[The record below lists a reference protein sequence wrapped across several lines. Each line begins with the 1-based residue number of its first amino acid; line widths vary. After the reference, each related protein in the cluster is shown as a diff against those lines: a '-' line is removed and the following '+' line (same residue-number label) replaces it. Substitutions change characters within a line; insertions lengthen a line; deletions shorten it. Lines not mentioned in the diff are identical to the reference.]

1 MGLFSFLSKKTGT
14 KGKVG
19 APLRGQ
25 PYLSASSDF
34 SNTKDE
40 SAVADNDTNAENSIL
55 RGRAGFNQSQLSLD
69 AASEDEEQAPTP
81 NTTRHRDGST
91 ERVDTAPNDRPSSM
105 VLTKGGFRV
114 RGDGQR
120 RMPPLSFRMTGSEKA
135 GPGSRPGSRGSASTI
150 KDPFRRNPG
159 HSRTGSLRTNNT
171 KAFKDLLDAQSEIKP
186 ADFRERVT
194 AAGARDYGE
203 DVAERNLGENG
214 FDLGSEY
221 VKAFYA
227 QPRRAESQ
235 STGHLAGTKKLDPYK
250 AGVRR
255 LSPHASQPSLFR
267 ETTYGNS
274 LTSNSRHS
282 RKTIAARR
290 RSVATYMPLGLG
302 KMKSL
307 PLDRKPEDLSQL
319 PPRTPALEIQRLDFG
334 LSALGSS
341 TPVVPQVPEDTAPA
355 PTIRTTRRPRDSVE
369 LAKRKVETPLSE
381 DDVADD
387 APASS
392 FAVWSASR
400 SRRSSA
406 IFSATS
412 PPRRHHS
419 FYTLRSSASSTVSRE
434 TLHVTPLSPPEKT
447 SQTNHTRVDTE
458 NLSQETSVLFEHG
471 DALTATTSS
480 ASRTQQIV
488 DNHVTPSSP
497 GVASIASKEGL
508 QAGDTTLQDDEVL
521 DYPPPIPTSST
532 RKWSASSGTP
542 TACESSTA
550 PSIVTSTFNR
560 PQSLHTADTS
570 VDLSIRTNSP
580 PLKPLHPYSA
590 THDSD
595 SDIESHYDG
604 NSEGKE
610 DLTPLE
616 TEAAGL
622 VSIDDY
628 FISGLQRQHPR
639 VKGSE
644 PALTAE
650 TAPILLRS
658 PENGEADTL
667 TDTFNIDDYVSSD
680 AESLMMR
687 VSTRTT
693 ATATTTNTNPNRR
706 PTAEGEEE
714 LLFKDHLGF
723 GPGGMQ
729 LPGLV
734 DLFPSSTS
742 PKSLLLSLP
751 GGHGHAGDEEQEDPG
766 LDDEKDDEKHRNGNV
781 KVLAPYGTHDLVHD
795 MMRWEEGYS
804 AKNIW
809 KHGGESKQGRARR
822 SSVLGLVA
830 ADGDMRREGATT
842 DDAEDDGYEADYV
855 DDDDDNEKLS
865 SRQMSLRRLEGH
877 GDECEKHHQ
886 HREEEQYEQ
895 PRQQQIE
902 MPRSKVAIVV
912 RLRKQARRA
921 KMLAGEPS
929 PAMLRRKGP
938 TNQGLGKRLSVPVLR
953 TGDAE

>member
-1 MGLFSFLSKKTGT
+1 MGLFSFLSKKTST

-25 PYLSASSDF
+25 PYLSASSGF
-34 SNTKDE
+34 SNTKADE
-40 SAVADNDTNAENSIL
+40 SAVAGNDTNAENSIF

-81 NTTRHRDGST
+81 NVARYRDGST
-91 ERVDTAPNDRPSSM
+91 ERVGTAPNGRPSSV

-114 RGDGQR
+114 KGDGQR
-120 RMPPLSFRMTGSEKA
+120 RMPPLSFRMTGSENA

-159 HSRTGSLRTNNT
+159 HSRTGSLRTNNA

-214 FDLGSEY
+214 FDLGSKH

-290 RSVATYMPLGLG
+290 SSVATYMPLGLG

-307 PLDRKPEDLSQL
+307 PLDRKPEDLGQL
-319 PPRTPALEIQRLDFG
+319 PPRTPAPEIQRLDFG

-381 DDVADD
+381 DEVADD

-406 IFSATS
+406 ILSATS

-419 FYTLRSSASSTVSRE
+419 FYTLQSSASSTVSRE

-447 SQTNHTRVDTE
+447 SQTHPTRVDTE
-458 NLSQETSVLFEHG
+458 NLSQETSVLSEHG
-471 DALTATTSS
+471 DALTATASP

-488 DNHVTPSSP
+488 DNHVMPSSP
-497 GVASIASKEGL
+497 GFASITSKEGL
-508 QAGDTTLQDDEVL
+508 QAADIILQDDEVL
-521 DYPPPIPTSST
+521 DFPPPIPTSST

-560 PQSLHTADTS
+560 PPSLHTADTS

-580 PLKPLHPYSA
+580 PLKPMHPYSA

-616 TEAAGL
+616 TEATG
-622 VSIDDY
+622 
-628 FISGLQRQHPR
+628 P
-639 VKGSE
+639 
-644 PALTAE
+644 
-650 TAPILLRS
+650 
-658 PENGEADTL
+658 ADTL

-680 AESLMMR
+680 AESLMIR
-687 VSTRTT
+687 VSTSTT
-693 ATATTTNTNPNRR
+693 ATTTTTNTNPNRR

-714 LLFKDHLGF
+714 LLFKDYLGF

-729 LPGLV
+729 LPGLA

-742 PKSLLLSLP
+742 PKSLLPSPP
-751 GGHGHAGDEEQEDPG
+751 GGRGHAGDEGQEDSG
-766 LDDEKDDEKHRNGNV
+766 LDDEKGDEKHRNGNV
-781 KVLAPYGTHDLVHD
+781 TVLAPYGTHDPVHD
-795 MMRWEEGYS
+795 MRRWEEGYS

-809 KHGGESKQGRARR
+809 KHGGESEQGRARR

-830 ADGDMRREGATT
+830 ADGDMRRKGATT
-842 DDAEDDGYEADYV
+842 DDADDDGYEADYV
-855 DDDDDNEKLS
+855 DDDDDNEERLS

-877 GDECEKHHQ
+877 GEECAKHHHQ
-886 HREEEQYEQ
+886 HREEEQSEQ
-895 PRQQQIE
+895 PRQQQSE
-902 MPRSKVAIVV
+902 MPRSKVAIAV

-921 KMLAGEPS
+921 RMLAGEPS

>member
-25 PYLSASSDF
+25 PYLSASFGS
-34 SNTKDE
+34 THAQADE
-40 SAVADNDTNAENSIL
+40 SAVADNDTNAENSIV

-81 NTTRHRDGST
+81 NATRHRDGST
-91 ERVDTAPNDRPSSM
+91 ERVDTASNDRPSSM

-307 PLDRKPEDLSQL
+307 PLDRKPEDLGQL

-458 NLSQETSVLFEHG
+458 NFSQETSVLFEHG

-488 DNHVTPSSP
+488 DNQVTPSSP
-497 GVASIASKEGL
+497 GVATIASKEGL
-508 QAGDTTLQDDEVL
+508 QAGDTILQDDEVL
-521 DYPPPIPTSST
+521 DFPPPIPTSST

-616 TEAAGL
+616 TEA
-622 VSIDDY
+622 
-628 FISGLQRQHPR
+628 
-639 VKGSE
+639 
-644 PALTAE
+644 
-650 TAPILLRS
+650 
-658 PENGEADTL
+658 DTL

-729 LPGLV
+729 LPGLA

-766 LDDEKDDEKHRNGNV
+766 LDDEKHRNGNV

-809 KHGGESKQGRARR
+809 KHGGESKQGRARS

-895 PRQQQIE
+895 PRQQQID
-902 MPRSKVAIVV
+902 MPRSKVAIAV